1 MNWMTLAW
9 PIAIGACATMA
20 LFHLRTGL
28 RATAGAAHLLF
39 SLNAFLVAC
48 YAGFELALACADS
61 PARYLAM
68 MRWVDFFGAAQM
80 VSIVAFVWAFFGT
93 GRKWLA
99 CLVPGLTGLALIADL
114 FPQPKLL
121 FLHLAAVQHVQ
132 TFGGATY
139 TVAEGTRNPWTVWF
153 YLGFLALILFV
164 VDASVTLWRRGLRR
178 RAVAVGGSIAAFY
191 LAGAAHAALVDA
203 GILRMPYLFTFGYL
217 AILVTM
223 GVELSDDVLHA
234 AQLAHD
240 LRESEKR
247 LDLAARAA
255 AIGVWV
261 WDIVRDDIWVTAEGR
276 RLYGVDPAER
286 IPYDRF
292 ARSLH
297 PDDRERVSQAIARS
311 LRGAGEFNSEYRVVV
326 PGQPLRWIAARGSV
340 EFNPARQPVIVRGA
354 SIDISA
360 RKVAEAEALRQ
371 REELAHLSRVATVS
385 ELSSSLAHELNQPLA
400 IILTNAQAA
409 QRLLA
414 QSPPDL
420 AEARDILDDIVLE
433 DQRAGEVI
441 KRLRSLLKH
450 GETSLQPLNLN
461 EVIEEVLRLTRSDHI
476 RRGITLH
483 RAFTEDLPSV
493 LGDRVQ
499 LQQVLLN
506 LILNACDAM
515 AFRAPASQRLV
526 LASVRRG
533 ASVRVSVSD
542 NGKGLPPDPEQVF
555 QPFFTTKPHGLGLG
569 LAICRSIIAAHRGRL
584 WAETNV
590 AAEPSAAPGEGP
602 GATFHFELPVRAET
616 AT

>member
-1 MNWMTLAW
+1 MNWMTVAW
-9 PIAIGACATMA
+9 PVAIGACATMA

-80 VSIVAFVWAFFGT
+80 VSTVLFVWAFFGT

-99 CLVPGLTGLALIADL
+99 CLVPALTGLALIADL

-121 FLHLAAVQHVQ
+121 FLHLAVVKHIQ
-132 TFGGATY
+132 TFGGATF

-164 VDASVTLWRRGLRR
+164 VDASVTLWRRGPRR

-191 LAGAAHAALVDA
+191 LAGAAHAALVDS
-203 GILRMPYLFTFGYL
+203 GMLRMPYLFTFGYV

-240 LRESEKR
+240 LIESEQR

-255 AIGVWV
+255 GLGLWV
-261 WDIVRDDIWVTAEGR
+261 WDIALDDIWVTAEGR
-276 RLYGVDPAER
+276 RLYGVAPAER
-286 IPYDRF
+286 ISYDRF
-292 ARSLH
+292 AQSVHL
-297 PDDRERVSQAIARS
+297 DDRERVSQAVSRS
-311 LRGAGEFNSEYRVVV
+311 LRGAGEFNAEYRVLVAA
-326 PGQPLRWIAARGSV
+326 QPLRWVAARGSV
-340 EFNPARQPVIVRGA
+340 EFNPAHQPILLRGV
-354 SIDISA
+354 SVDITA
-360 RKVAEAEALRQ
+360 RKLAEAEAVRQ
-371 REELAHLSRVATVS
+371 RDELAHLSRVATVS
-385 ELSSSLAHELNQPLA
+385 ELSGSLAHELNQPLA

-409 QRLLA
+409 RRLLA

-420 AEARDILDDIVLE
+420 AEARDILDDIVTE
-433 DQRAGEVI
+433 DERAGEVI
-441 KRLRSLLKH
+441 RRLRSLLKH
-450 GETSLQPLNLN
+450 GETSLQPLIVN
-461 EVIEEVLRLTRSDHI
+461 EVIEEVLQLARSDHI

-483 RAFTEDLPSV
+483 RAFAEGLPLV

-506 LILNACDAM
+506 LMLNACDAM
-515 AFRAPASQRLV
+515 VATPPGGQRLV
-526 LASVRRG
+526 LTSARHG
-533 ASVRVSVSD
+533 AAVRVSVSD
-542 NGKGLPPDPEQVF
+542 TGKGLPPDPEQVF

-569 LAICRSIIAAHRGRL
+569 LSICRSIITAHKGRL
-584 WAETNV
+584 WAEAN
-590 AAEPSAAPGEGP
+590 AAGPAPAVGAAGP
-602 GATFHFELPVRAET
+602 GATFHLELPVAPEAPT
-616 AT
+616 